1 MVRLLKDVLC
11 SSLVIMNNAL
21 EPIYQILC
29 PSKSHLAFQLGHQQ
43 VAARTVEVVGT
54 AVAEMPKVTGHL
66 RAFTILFFFDKFVN
80 QYNNKT
86 TAYPHHAG
94 LRWIP
99 KDGIVW
105 FINVSSETE
114 TDIESSGIKKTV
126 Y

>member
-1 MVRLLKDVLC
+1 
-11 SSLVIMNNAL
+11 MNNAQ
-21 EPIYQILC
+21 EPIYQNLC

-54 AVAEMPKVTGHL
+54 AVAEIQKSQRSSESFHNPFL
-66 RAFTILFFFDKFVN
+66 FDKFVN
-80 QYNNKT
+80 QYNSKT

-105 FINVSSETE
+105 FINVSSETK
-114 TDIESSGIKKTV
+114 TDIEPSGIKKTV

>member
-1 MVRLLKDVLC
+1 MPWNQYTKICVQASLTLH
-11 SSLVIMNNAL
+11 SSLGTSRWLQELWRWWVL
-21 EPIYQILC
+21 LWLKVQ
-29 PSKSHLAFQLGHQQ
+29 SHRSSESFHNPFL
-43 VAARTVEVVGT
+43 
-54 AVAEMPKVTGHL
+54 
-66 RAFTILFFFDKFVN
+66 FDKFVN

-94 LRWIP
+94 LRRIP